1 MANDEDLGLYVVTFT
16 DASGVAQTVATPSR
30 NDAICYFMKMSYLF
44 AYAMEGVTLRVVG
57 VESDQPH
64 CGMHLI
70 AELQD
75 GPVEVLGLTR
85 AMHIE
90 PRPGWYPPDHSD
102 KTFEELAQRM
112 DIAVTEKRGS
122 LEASEKV
129 RLRESAAAVARGSAL
144 ASDML
149 ADWKRSLRL
158 QQPVQM
164 DAQRVWRAMSEVKQ
178 LRSLWAPE

>member
-1 MANDEDLGLYVVTFT
+1 MGNDEELGLYVVTFA

-44 AYAMEGVTLRVVG
+44 AHAMEGIPLRVVG
-57 VESDQPH
+57 VEGDQPH
-64 CGMHLI
+64 GGLHLI

-75 GPVEVLGLTR
+75 GPVEVVGLTR
-85 AMHIE
+85 AMRIE

-112 DIAVTEKRGS
+112 DIAVLETRGR
-122 LEASEKV
+122 LEASEKL
-129 RLRESAAAVARGSAL
+129 RLKESAAAVARGSAL
-144 ASDML
+144 AREML
-149 ADWKRSLRL
+149 ADWKRSRNL
-158 QQPVQM
+158 QQPPQV
-164 DAQRVWRAMSEVKQ
+164 DAQRVWRGMSEVKQ